1 MEVVNSRE
9 AIETILTHTSRP
21 VDLIRRKSVTKE
33 VVRCK
38 VAKKLKN
45 TLQVIFKYLHAEK
58 GPVRLKASE
67 NKAMH
72 MARWILNSQILQIHV
87 HFPQSIT
94 FSQKVE
100 TRRN

>member
-38 VAKKLKN
+38 VAKKSKKCVEN
-45 TLQVIFKYLHAEK
+45 SKIMTNFQVIFKYLHAEK
-58 GPVRLKASE
+58 GPVSLKASE

-72 MARWILNSQILQIHV
+72 MARWILNSQILQICPLSAV
-87 HFPQSIT
+87 
-94 FSQKVE
+94 KK
-100 TRRN
+100 

>member
-38 VAKKLKN
+38 ICKEVENGKRMTN
-45 TLQVIFKYLHAEK
+45 FQVIFKYLHAEK

-72 MARWILNSQILQIHV
+72 MARWILNSQIL
-87 HFPQSIT
+87 
-94 FSQKVE
+94 
-100 TRRN
+100 